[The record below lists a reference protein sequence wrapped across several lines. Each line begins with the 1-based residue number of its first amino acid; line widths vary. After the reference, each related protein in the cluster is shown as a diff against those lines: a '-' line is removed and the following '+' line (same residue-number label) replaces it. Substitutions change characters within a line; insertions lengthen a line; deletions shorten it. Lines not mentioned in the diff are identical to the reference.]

1 MSDKVTF
8 TISGYQV
15 IVRKAKKIGNGA
27 YAPIPVEWL
36 DHEVTIILTGDE
48 KVKDIPIEE

>member
-15 IVRKAKKIGNGA
+15 IIRKAKKLGNGA

-36 DHEVTIILTGDE
+36 DQEITIILTGDG
-48 KVKDIPIEE
+48 KGKAIPVEE

>member
-15 IVRKAKKIGNGA
+15 LIRKAKKVGNGA

-36 DHEVTIILTGDE
+36 DREVTIILTGDE
-48 KVKDIPIEE
+48 KGKAIPVDE